1 MSNTAVAE
9 MQNSNRLTIGVVG
22 LGAMGGSIAGRLLSQ
37 GNRVYGTNRTK
48 AKADPLIDRGLRWC
62 DTPRKVTEAAD
73 VIISMVTDSDALQ
86 AVTGGPDGILAGL
99 RPGKVYLDM
108 STISPASS
116 RELAGRVAVSGA
128 AMLAAPVSGSV
139 PAVADG
145 TLAVIVGGDPNAYP
159 RVEPI
164 LRQLG
169 STVTFVGDNQPA
181 LLLKLAINISLAT
194 QMLAFSEGVLLAE
207 HGGIDRHL
215 ALDVLTGSAIG
226 SPMLKTRAPLLLQT
240 PGTAWFDVAMMQKDL
255 RLALDTAH
263 DLAVPLPS
271 TAVAD
276 EMLDTARAHGYQHRD
291 ISVLLQLLGDLTPA
305 PASDPN
311 HIFATT

>member
-1 MSNTAVAE
+1 MSDTDVAE
-9 MQNSNRLTIGVVG
+9 IHHPSRPVIGVVG
-22 LGAMGGSIAGRLLSQ
+22 LGAMGGQIAGRLLSQ
-37 GNRVYGTNRTK
+37 GNLVYGTNRTK
-48 AKADPLIDRGLRWC
+48 AKADPLIGRGLRWC
-62 DTPRKVTEAAD
+62 DTPRQVAEVAD
-73 VIISMVTDSDALQ
+73 VIISMVTDSDALE

-99 RPGKVYLDM
+99 QPDKVYLDM

-116 RELAGRVAVSGA
+116 GELAGRVAASGA
-128 AMLAAPVSGSV
+128 AMLSAPVSGSV

-145 TLAVIVGGDPNAYP
+145 TLAIIVGGDPDAYP

-169 STVTFVGDNQPA
+169 STVTFVGDNQHA
-181 LLLKLAINISLAT
+181 LLLKLAINISLAV

-215 ALDVLTGSAIG
+215 AVDVLTHSAIG
-226 SPMLKTRAPLLLQT
+226 SPMLTARAPLLLPP
-240 PGTAWFDVAMMQKDL
+240 PGKAWFDVALMQQDL

-263 DLAVPLPS
+263 ELAVPLPS

-276 EMLDTARAHGYQHRD
+276 ELLDAARARGYQHRD
-291 ISVLLQLLGDLTPA
+291 ITVLYQLLDDLAAA
-305 PASDPN
+305 PAGRPDLG
-311 HIFATT
+311 FVTA